1 MGQSAILS
9 ESPSKP
15 ALAHPVA
22 PAWRSLLG
30 PWLLAL
36 ALSAL
41 LVAAGWRWPTPLLQQ
56 AWAQADP
63 GRPALLALLLVLLPP
78 ALMAALL
85 IARMLRHRD
94 SGESIDCAHGE
105 R

>member
-1 MGQSAILS
+1 MDQSAILS
-9 ESPSKP
+9 ESPAEAS
-15 ALAHPVA
+15 LAH

-41 LVAAGWRWPTPLLQQ
+41 LVAAGWRWPVPLLQQ
-56 AWAQADP
+56 GWAEAAPGLGAW
-63 GRPALLALLLVLLPP
+63 LALLLVLLPP

-85 IARMLRHRD
+85 IVRMLRHRD
-94 SGESIDCAHGE
+94 SGESIDCAQGE

>member
-1 MGQSAILS
+1 MSQSAILS
-9 ESPSKP
+9 ESPSVATLASS
-15 ALAHPVA
+15 ALHSL
-22 PAWRSLLG
+22 RSLLG

-36 ALSAL
+36 LLSAL
-41 LVAAGWRWPTPLLQQ
+41 LVAAGWRWPTPLLEQ

-63 GRPALLALLLVLLPP
+63 GLPALLALVLVLVPP

-85 IARMLRHRD
+85 VARMRRHGD
-94 SGESIDCAHGE
+94 KGESVDCVHGE

>member
-9 ESPSKP
+9 ESPSV
-15 ALAHPVA
+15 ADLAHPTS

-41 LVAAGWRWPTPLLQQ
+41 LVAAGWRWPTPLIQQ
-56 AWAQADP
+56 AWAQVDP
-63 GRPALLALLLVLLPP
+63 GRPALLALLLVLVPP

-85 IARMLRHRD
+85 IARMRRHRD
-94 SGESIDCAHGE
+94 KGESINCAHGE
-105 R
+105 H

>member
-1 MGQSAILS
+1 MA
-9 ESPSKP
+9 SP
-15 ALAHPVA
+15 LAHLETPI
-22 PAWRSLLG
+22 WRALLK
-30 PWLLAL
+30 PWFAAL

-41 LVAAGWRWPTPLLQQ
+41 LVWAGARWPTPLLQQ
-56 AWAQADP
+56 SWAMADP
-63 GRPALLALLLVLLPP
+63 GRAALLALALVLVPP
-78 ALMAALL
+78 GVMAALL